1 MHIPIKDSKY
11 VRDISSKAVLNTD
24 KQSLDE
30 YLIRKE
36 IAKKEKN
43 EYNETKNRVNKI
55 EEDMAEIKMLLQK
68 LLGQN
73 TNGN

>member
-1 MHIPIKDSKY
+1 MHVPIKDSKY

-24 KQSLDE
+24 RQALDE
-30 YLIRKE
+30 YFVKRE
-36 IAKKEKN
+36 IARKAQTEQ
-43 EYNETKNRVNKI
+43 NETKDRVTKI
-55 EEDMAEIKMLLQK
+55 EQDMAEIKLLLQK